1 MTESLIDTDV
11 LPFYFKGDA
20 TVGESFAKY
29 LQLFDQVNISIITYF
44 EIIGG
49 LTYKQA
55 QKQLSDFDDFVKNN
69 NIIHIT
75 EASAKISGNIY
86 ATLRQQGITIGT
98 SDLLIAGIALE
109 NDLVLVTNNVKH
121 YSAIPGIRI
130 ENWKI

>member
-1 MTESLIDTDV
+1 LTESLVDTDI
-11 LPFYFKGDA
+11 LSFYFKGDTKVA
-20 TVGESFAKY
+20 ESFTKY

-55 QKQLSDFDDFVKNN
+55 QKQLGDFENFVRNN

-86 ATLRQQGITIGT
+86 ASLRQQGITIGT

-109 NDLVLVTNNVKH
+109 NDLALITNNEKH
-121 YSAIPGIRI
+121 YAAIPGIRI
-130 ENWKI
+130 ENWKL